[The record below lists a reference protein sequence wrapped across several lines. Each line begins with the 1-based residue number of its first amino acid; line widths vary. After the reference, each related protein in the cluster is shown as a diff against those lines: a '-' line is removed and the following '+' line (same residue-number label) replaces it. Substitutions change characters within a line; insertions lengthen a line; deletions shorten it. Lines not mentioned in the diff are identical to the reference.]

1 MFNPFDTG
9 AGEYDAWFTENE
21 ALFRS
26 ERDAVAM
33 LYKGARPS
41 CEIGAGTGVFADA
54 FNVDTGIEPSKAM
67 AEFARKRGISILE
80 GVADALPLSDASQKA
95 ALMITVE
102 CFLPD
107 CAAAFREVFR
117 VLTDDGEF
125 ILAFLNKDTELGK
138 VYEQFKD
145 DDKNYRYA
153 TFHTADEILELITGA
168 GFTLADSAQTVFTL
182 DNVYQAPEPGY
193 GKGVFTVFRCVKKNY
208 DE

>member
-125 ILAFLNKDTELGK
+125 AHRVISPRYDVQK
-138 VYEQFKD
+138 VYL
-145 DDKNYRYA
+145 A
-153 TFHTADEILELITGA
+153 TVENALGPEDPLRFREGL
-168 GFTLADSAQTVFTL
+168 TLADGTQCLPAELEILGDRECLVTVR
-182 DNVYQAPEPGY
+182 E
-193 GKGVFTVFRCVKKNY
+193 GK
-208 DE
+208 